1 MGALFDLAN
10 CPKAQLLQGLVVQ
23 FAAVVLAHARTR
35 PDPDHKLNLLMNGLV
50 SRKQHE
56 AVMRSNRRWAWP

>member
-50 SRKQHE
+50 TLPSTVERDLGK
-56 AVMRSNRRWAWP
+56 RRFAQR